1 MIRLK
6 YNKAINSLKDKKTEK
21 IRKRGFLYGLD

>member
-6 YNKAINSLKDKKTEK
+6 YNKAKNSLKDKETEK
-21 IRKRGFLYGLD
+21 IRKRGFLYELD